1 MRSQL
6 HETVRERTLGY
17 ASPKALT
24 TSSHNGCATPEA
36 ILELDLFLS
45 SLMRQSTD
53 LRARLAEAGVTK
65 RDLQRAKEEA
75 REAGLLRPFHVS
87 QEIFAD
93 HFGPPMRMEGNILT
107 YALTLWPEHVY
118 EIGIVE
124 PGRIAHRGF
133 VLKTESHISRPA
145 SLDLSAVESAFDIG
159 RHTQREVSA
168 TLGDA
173 AKIEAWNPMEDWLY
187 GPVDGDLYT
196 VFEFDF
202 GLLSGVTQRR
212 PVYR

>member
-1 MRSQL
+1 MQ
-6 HETVRERTLGY
+6 
-17 ASPKALT
+17 
-24 TSSHNGCATPEA
+24 
-36 ILELDLFLS
+36 LDLFLA

-53 LRARLAEAGVTK
+53 LRARLAEAGVTA
-65 RDLQRAKEEA
+65 RDLQHAKEQA
-75 REAGLLRPFHVS
+75 RETGLLRPFHVS
-87 QEIFAD
+87 QEMFAD
-93 HFGPPMRMEGNILT
+93 RFGTPMRKEGNVLT

-124 PGRIAHRGF
+124 PGQITHRGF
-133 VLKTESHISRPA
+133 VLEKVSDISPPA
-145 SLDLSAVESAFDIG
+145 SLDLPEVGAAFDVG

-173 AKIEAWNPMEDWLY
+173 DKIEAWNPMEDWLY

-196 VFEFDF
+196 VLEFDF